1 MQNIIHGKFVLA
13 FVREALWVT
22 FRPIFDST
30 KRINQLL
37 IATDAKSGCGISAHA
52 HKTERPLNRLCR
64 VFLLE
69 INFTRDVYRTLV
81 TMNFVPLCLCEIC
94 Q

>member
-1 MQNIIHGKFVLA
+1 M
-13 FVREALWVT
+13 T

-30 KRINQLL
+30 KRTNRLINQLL

-81 TMNFVPLCLCEIC
+81 TMNVVPLCLCEIC